1 MQRLTAPGAKDG
13 SVAKPAA
20 EFDTTLGVGFYNIGW
35 NAKMINNFQR
45 HLPKLRAD
53 VLAAFRN
60 HNLDVLC
67 LNEVGEINIGL
78 SDALQRLYPLAK
90 QPVVAM
96 FEDIVSDLRGSF
108 AVYAHSHYVREGGAR
123 TESSISSGECNVHAN
138 AM

>member
-1 MQRLTAPGAKDG
+1 M
-13 SVAKPAA
+13 
-20 EFDTTLGVGFYNIGW
+20 
-35 NAKMINNFQR
+35 
-45 HLPKLRAD
+45 
-53 VLAAFRN
+53 LAAFRN
-60 HNLDVLC
+60 HDLDVLF

-78 SDALQRLYPLAK
+78 SDELLSE

-108 AVYAHSHYVREGGAR
+108 AVYAHSQYVREGGAR

>member
-1 MQRLTAPGAKDG
+1 MQWRTAPKARDG
-13 SVAKPAA
+13 SVAEPAA
-20 EFDTTLGVGFYNIGW
+20 EFDTTLRVGFYKIGW
-35 NAKMINNFQR
+35 NANIINNFPR

-60 HNLDVLC
+60 HDLDVLC

-78 SDALQRLYPLAK
+78 SDELLSE

-108 AVYAHSHYVREGGAR
+108 AVYAHSQYVREGGAR